1 MKDASADKRPSVCLW
16 VFVGTALKVPVYLAN
31 CTACICAVQS
41 LPAFWRFSRRR
52 LGNARQGLLAKHG
65 NFVLGLPVRVSCVFR
80 GWAAALH
87 ACFYAVCSPGGE
99 EVPCHKVLSDR
110 MHACHAH
117 GTWQVHA
124 HMDACPAGLF
134 TQLAQKC
141 GSWTVAVLCFEVTKL
156 CWAGLGMHAIHS
168 CRCMPHAS
176 CTYAMDV
183 MRYLSMLV
191 VLPAWPADAQLLLQC
206 RSSMSG

>member
-1 MKDASADKRPSVCLW
+1 
-16 VFVGTALKVPVYLAN
+16 
-31 CTACICAVQS
+31 
-41 LPAFWRFSRRR
+41 
-52 LGNARQGLLAKHG
+52 
-65 NFVLGLPVRVSCVFR
+65 
-80 GWAAALH
+80 
-87 ACFYAVCSPGGE
+87 
-99 EVPCHKVLSDR
+99 
-110 MHACHAH
+110 
-117 GTWQVHA
+117 
-124 HMDACPAGLF
+124 MDACPAGLF

-191 VLPAWPADAQLLLQC
+191 VLPAWPAAPFAVQVIDVGLNCTVRLFGKPLARAPVVSIRPTLAPCTRCTLAWILC
-206 RSSMSG
+206 RYTACAFKAVCRYAVPLSLFLHGISLFAWHLSHRK